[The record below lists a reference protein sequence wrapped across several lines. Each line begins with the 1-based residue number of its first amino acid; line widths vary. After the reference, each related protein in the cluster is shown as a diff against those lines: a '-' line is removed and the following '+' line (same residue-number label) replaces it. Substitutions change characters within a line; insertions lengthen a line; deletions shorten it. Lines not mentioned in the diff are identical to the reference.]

1 MASRADAADYE
12 RPRQVALEER
22 GNVSWRGAYREFARR
37 FQSAISDF
45 HCVRALSEGLSQP
58 ECDLHSLPNTVVG
71 RVVAAAYGESLLPLL
86 DVEGGGGD
94 GDERERGGGGG
105 GDDEVPGS
113 RLGFRVMLRKRPL
126 LQWELDADE
135 FDVVS
140 CDRVKR
146 RVTLHDGQM
155 ARNGRTLT
163 MTHRQYTLHSI
174 FRGEERKMGECGR
187 GGFGRRGV
195 K

>member
-1 MASRADAADYE
+1 MASRAEAAAYE

-22 GNVSWRGAYREFARR
+22 GNVSLRGAYREFGRR
-37 FQSAISDF
+37 FQTAITDF

-58 ECDLHSLPNTVVG
+58 QCDLHSLPNTVVG

-94 GDERERGGGGG
+94 GDESERGRGGGGG
-105 GDDEVPGS
+105 GDGDDEVPGS

-126 LQWELDADE
+126 LRWELDADE

-140 CDRVKR
+140 CDRIKR

-174 FRGEERKMGECGR
+174 FRGEAQENGE
-187 GGFGRRGV
+187 
-195 K
+195 